1 MSENNL
7 KKILIAED
15 EIMYSKPLSLKLQN
29 AGFEVKVAIN
39 GEEALNF
46 IKGEHFDLLLS
57 DIVMPKMTGFELLEE
72 IQKQDLKIPAI
83 VLSNLGQAEDEKRAR
98 LLGIKEFLIKSNVS
112 LVDVVNKVKSFLNQ
126 NT

>member
-98 LLGIKEFLIKSNVS
+98 LLGVKEFLIKSNVS

>member
-112 LVDVVNKVKSFLNQ
+112 LVDVVNKVKSFFDQKN
-126 NT
+126 

>member
-29 AGFEVKVAIN
+29 TGFDVKIAIN

-98 LLGIKEFLIKSNVS
+98 LLGVKEFLIKSNVS

>member
-15 EIMYSKPLSLKLQN
+15 EIMYSKPLSLKLHN
-29 AGFEVKVAIN
+29 AGFDVKVAIN

-83 VLSNLGQAEDEKRAR
+83 VLSNLGQTEDEKKAKR
-98 LLGIKEFLIKSNVS
+98 LGAKEFLIKSNVS